1 MADKPNEPG
10 RFPSFCI
17 MLYLIAKLIILE
29 KNSEAY
35 LVVQPPDRIE
45 YFLFLTTPKQ
55 APAEA
60 FLAPSLVVK

>member
-1 MADKPNEPG
+1 
-10 RFPSFCI
+10 